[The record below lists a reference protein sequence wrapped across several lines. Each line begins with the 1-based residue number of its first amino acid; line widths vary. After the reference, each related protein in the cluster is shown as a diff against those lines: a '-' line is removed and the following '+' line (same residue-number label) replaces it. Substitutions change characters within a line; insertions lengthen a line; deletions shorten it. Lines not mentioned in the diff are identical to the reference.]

1 MVKSKVVFISLQ
13 ESHFKKS
20 NKIKRVKM
28 ILEEE
33 PVSLAQ
39 KIYRVFAGLFIA
51 VLVVMLIFTFIPG
64 DAEQSLLRTLTGQDQ
79 MTAGKVGDES
89 IPIDYFKAARLEC
102 YYMFKQRYP
111 TIADDRSMLE
121 NCAFNQVKSL
131 KIDKVLGTAS
141 GYYVSDLSIKAD
153 ISEEARRI
161 HSQSKVSAG
170 YDKEEVQSVDEIYR
184 RILLSVPMH
193 YRQDSVLS
201 SELYE
206 RFLYSDI
213 KETEDE
219 KKVKSELEG
228 VRLSLSYISFTDED
242 LSKLVGE
249 IPAITDE
256 EIQKEYDAGVANK
269 SIPNGADG
277 KPQPLES
284 RKAIIFNKLQA
295 DAKEKK
301 LSDLKAKILSAKGAD
316 NANLAALGAIANVK
330 PQELS
335 KVPLSSLNTPAKETK
350 NELPKFLSGST
361 FLKDITTVQFGKG
374 KIGGPYTDK
383 ERTFYVEFKDLGIEA
398 NNSVGKDL
406 AMNDS
411 NKVRMF
417 LYEIK
422 QSLNGIYPIQRND
435 KSVQ

>member
-1 MVKSKVVFISLQ
+1 
-13 ESHFKKS
+13 
-20 NKIKRVKM
+20 M

-64 DAEQSLLRTLTGQDQ
+64 DAEQSLLRSLTGQDQ

-89 IPIDYFKAARLEC
+89 IPIDYYKAARLEC
-102 YYMFKQRYP
+102 YYIFKQRYP
-111 TIADDRSMLE
+111 AAADDRSMLE

-131 KIDKVLGTAS
+131 KIDRVLGTAS
-141 GYYVSDLSIKAD
+141 GYFVSDLAIKTE

-161 HSQSKVSAG
+161 HSQSGTSAG
-170 YDKEEVQSVDEIYR
+170 YDKEEVRSVDEIYR
-184 RILLSVPMH
+184 SILMSVPMH

-201 SELYE
+201 SDLYE
-206 RFLYSDI
+206 KFLYSDV

-219 KKVKSELEG
+219 KKVKAELEG
-228 VRLSLSYISFTDED
+228 VRISLSYISFSDDD

-249 IPAITDE
+249 IAPITDE
-256 EIQKEYDAGVANK
+256 AIQKEYDASVANK
-269 SIPNGADG
+269 SIPLGTDG
-277 KPQPLES
+277 KPQPLET
-284 RKAIIFNKLQA
+284 RKAIIFNKLEM

-301 LSDLKAKILSAKGAD
+301 LSDIKAKILSAKGSD
-316 NANLAALGAIANVK
+316 NSNLTSLGLIAGVK
-330 PQELS
+330 PQDLN
-335 KVPLSSLNTPAKETK
+335 KVSLASISSPAKDTK
-350 NELPKFLSGST
+350 TEYPKFLSGST
-361 FLKDITTVQFGKG
+361 FLKEITNVQFGKG
-374 KIGGPYTDK
+374 KIGGPYTDNDK
-383 ERTFYVEFKDLGIEA
+383 TFYVEFKDLGIEPS
-398 NNSVGKDL
+398 NSVGKDI
-406 AMNDS
+406 AMND